1 LRVEVVGIYVGA
13 IERAEWSRSIVK
25 AEMLARV
32 LGITRLEMLV
42 DAPMGEQ
49 GQKGAPS
56 LQL

>member
-1 LRVEVVGIYVGA
+1 VEVVGIYVGA
-13 IERAEWSRSIVK
+13 IERAEGSRSIVK